1 MNVRLTFAVVAL
13 FLALGG
19 FIYFYELSGPG
30 AATPTPRQGGPRLL
44 TVEAQ
49 TINRFEATFEGRTTV
64 VAKGS
69 DGQWRLEQPTPGPA
83 DAERMEDMA
92 RRVAALR
99 AERVIGERLADLKPF
114 GLDPPQVV
122 ARITT
127 TTGQRIELHVGNET
141 LTGGAYFV
149 KLANDTV
156 VYTVSTFTAGRL
168 KGLVLEPPRAA
179 TPTPP
184 DGPAARPSPAPPAEP
199 GPATPGPR

>member
-19 FIYFYELSGPG
+19 FIYFYEISGPG
-30 AATPTPRQGGPRLL
+30 GVTPTPRQSGPRLL

-49 TINRFEATFEGRTTV
+49 TISGFEATFEGQTTV
-64 VAKGS
+64 VVRGS
-69 DGQWRLEQPTPGPA
+69 DGRWRTEQPTPGPA
-83 DAERMEDMA
+83 DEERLDDLA
-92 RRVAALR
+92 RRVAAMR

-179 TPTPP
+179 TPTPG
-184 DGPAARPSPAPPAEP
+184 DGSAPPATEQP